1 MSPFLTR
8 AQELRAS
15 TTPHFNCAQSVL
27 VPFAEHAGYTTEQA
41 CAFAAAFGGGMQTGN
56 LCGAFTGA
64 LMALGVLGI
73 ASRPNVTTLTRRMR
87 DNHDGTL
94 LCVDL
99 LRKNAEAGG
108 ERKPHCDAMVYEAVS
123 LVEELLARELQKADS

>member
-1 MSPFLTR
+1 MGKYLER
-8 AQELRAS
+8 AKELRAS
-15 TTPHFNCAQSVL
+15 VDPHYNCAQAVL
-27 VPFAEHAGYTTEQA
+27 APFAEEAGFTTEQA

-73 ASRPNVTTLTRRMR
+73 ADRRNVVALTKRMKE
-87 DNHDGTL
+87 NHDGTL

-108 ERKPHCDAMVYEAVS
+108 QRKPHCDGMVYEAVA
-123 LVEELLARELQKADS
+123 LVEELL

>member
-1 MSPFLTR
+1 MSIHLER

-15 TTPHFNCAQSVL
+15 TTTHFNCAQSVV
-27 VPFAEHAGYTTEQA
+27 VPFAERAGYTTEQA
-41 CAFAAAFGGGMQTGN
+41 CAYAAAFGGGMQTGN

-73 ASRPNVTTLTRRMR
+73 ASRPNVTALTRRMR
-87 DNHDGTL
+87 ENHDGTL
-94 LCVDL
+94 LCVEL

-108 ERKPHCDAMVYEAVS
+108 ARKPHCDGMVFEAVR
-123 LVEELLARELQKADS
+123 LVEELLDEEQQARS

>member
-1 MSPFLTR
+1 MSPFLAR

-15 TTPHFNCAQSVL
+15 TEPHFNCAQSVL

-41 CAFAAAFGGGMQTGN
+41 CAFAAAFGGGMQTGS

-73 ASRPNVTTLTRRMR
+73 ASRKNVTSLTRRMR
-87 DNHDGTL
+87 GNHDGTL
-94 LCVDL
+94 MCADL
-99 LRKNAEAGG
+99 LRRNAEAGG
-108 ERKPHCDAMVYEAVS
+108 ERKPHCDGMVFEAVG
-123 LVEELLARELQKADS
+123 LVEELLAAES

>member
-1 MSPFLTR
+1 LER
-8 AQELRAS
+8 AKELRAS
-15 TTPHFNCAQSVL
+15 VDPHYNCAQAVL
-27 VPFAEHAGYTTEQA
+27 VPFAEEAGFTTEQA

-73 ASRPNVTTLTRRMR
+73 ADRRNVVTLTKRMKE
-87 DNHDGTL
+87 NHDGTL

-108 ERKPHCDAMVYEAVS
+108 QRKPHCDGMVYEAVA
-123 LVEELLARELQKADS
+123 LVEELL

>member
-1 MSPFLTR
+1 MGKYLER
-8 AQELRAS
+8 AKELRAS
-15 TTPHFNCAQSVL
+15 VDPHYNCAQAVL
-27 VPFAEHAGYTTEQA
+27 VPFAEEAGFTTEQA

-73 ASRPNVTTLTRRMR
+73 ADRRSVVTLTKRMKE
-87 DNHDGTL
+87 NHDGTL

-108 ERKPHCDAMVYEAVS
+108 QRKPHCDGMVYEAVA
-123 LVEELLARELQKADS
+123 LVEELL

>member
-1 MSPFLTR
+1 
-8 AQELRAS
+8 
-15 TTPHFNCAQSVL
+15 VL
-27 VPFAEHAGYTTEQA
+27 VPFAEEAGFTTEQA

-73 ASRPNVTTLTRRMR
+73 ADRRNVVTLTKRMKE
-87 DNHDGTL
+87 NHDGTL

-108 ERKPHCDAMVYEAVS
+108 QRKPHCDGMVYEAVA
-123 LVEELLARELQKADS
+123 LVEELL

>member
-1 MSPFLTR
+1 MGKYLER
-8 AQELRAS
+8 AKELRAS
-15 TTPHFNCAQSVL
+15 VDPHYNCAQAVL
-27 VPFAEHAGYTTEQA
+27 VPFAEEAGFTTEQA

-73 ASRPNVTTLTRRMR
+73 ADRRNVVTLTKRMKE
-87 DNHDGTL
+87 NHDGTL

-108 ERKPHCDAMVYEAVS
+108 QRKPHCDGMVYEAVS
-123 LVEELLARELQKADS
+123 LVEELLQARNE

>member
-1 MSPFLTR
+1 MSPFLAR

-15 TTPHFNCAQSVL
+15 TDAHFNCAQSVL
-27 VPFAEHAGYTTEQA
+27 VPFAEHAGYSTDEA
-41 CAFAAAFGGGMQTGN
+41 CAFAAAFGGGMQTGS

-73 ASRPNVTTLTRRMR
+73 ASRKNVTDLTRRMR

-94 LCVDL
+94 MCRDL

-108 ERKPHCDAMVYEAVS
+108 ERKPHCDGMVFEAVS
-123 LVEELLARELQKADS
+123 LVEELLEAES

>member
-1 MSPFLTR
+1 MGKYLER
-8 AQELRAS
+8 AKELRAS
-15 TTPHFNCAQSVL
+15 VDPHYNCAQAVL
-27 VPFAEHAGYTTEQA
+27 VPFAEEAGFTTEQA

-73 ASRPNVTTLTRRMR
+73 ADRRNVVALTKRMKE
-87 DNHDGTL
+87 NHDGTL

-108 ERKPHCDAMVYEAVS
+108 QRKPHCDGMVYEAVA
-123 LVEELLARELQKADS
+123 LVEELL

>member
-1 MSPFLTR
+1 MSPFLER

-15 TTPHFNCAQSVL
+15 ASVHYNCAQSVL
-27 VPFAEHAGYTTEQA
+27 VPFAEHAGYTADQA
-41 CAFAAAFGGGMQTGN
+41 CAFSAAFGGGMQTGN

-73 ASRPNVTTLTRRMR
+73 ASRKNVTTLTRRMR

-94 LCVDL
+94 LCVEL

-108 ERKPHCDAMVYEAVS
+108 ERKPHCDGMVFEAVS
-123 LVEELLARELQKADS
+123 LVEELLEAESR